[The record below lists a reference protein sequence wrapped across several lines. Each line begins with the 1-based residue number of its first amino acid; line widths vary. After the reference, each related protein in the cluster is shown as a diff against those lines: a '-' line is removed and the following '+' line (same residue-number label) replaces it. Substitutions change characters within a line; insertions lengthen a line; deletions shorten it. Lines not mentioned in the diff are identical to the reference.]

1 MTDGRTAMGALLEV
15 MARLRDRER
24 GCPWDCAQTFA
35 TIAPYTLEEAY
46 EVLDAVESGEPER
59 LKDELGDLLF
69 QVVFHARMA
78 EERGWFEFADVA
90 RGIHDKLLRR
100 HPHVFGEGARPRE
113 GSVELDRETNT
124 QLWKQWEDQKE
135 RERSA
140 AASRRG
146 EADSSML
153 ADVPRALPALTR
165 AVKLG
170 KRASRVGFD
179 WLTAPDVRVKVAEEL
194 AELDAAF
201 RQSPIP
207 ERGSAEAASPAVV
220 EELGDLLFALA
231 NLGRHLRADPE
242 AALRA
247 ANAKFERRF
256 QYIEQKA
263 RERGRA
269 LRELSAADW
278 EALWQEAKQS
288 EATSRA

>member
-1 MTDGRTAMGALLEV
+1 MTDGANDIAALLEV

-78 EERGWFEFADVA
+78 EERGWFDFAEVA
-90 RGIHDKLLRR
+90 RGISDKLLRR
-100 HPHVFGEGARPRE
+100 HPHVFGDGTSERE
-113 GSVELDRETNT
+113 GGVELDRETSAA
-124 QLWKQWEDQKE
+124 LWKQWEDQKE
-135 RERSA
+135 RERSSA
-140 AASRRG
+140 AQRRG
-146 EADSSML
+146 LEQAGVLS
-153 ADVPRALPALTR
+153 DVPRALPALIR

-170 KRASRVGFD
+170 KRASRVGLD
-179 WLTAPDVRVKVAEEL
+179 WMSVPDVRVKVAEEL
-194 AELDAAF
+194 GELDAACE
-201 RQSPIP
+201 QAQTAG
-207 ERGSAEAASPAVV
+207 ETAEAASPAVV

-256 QYIEQKA
+256 RYIEQKA
-263 RERGRA
+263 QERGRA
-269 LRELSAADW
+269 LRELTAEEW
-278 EALWQEAKQS
+278 EALWQEAKES
-288 EATSRA
+288 GATSST

>member
-1 MTDGRTAMGALLEV
+1 MTDERNGIGPLLEV

-78 EERGWFEFADVA
+78 EERGWFDFGSVA

-100 HPHVFGEGARPRE
+100 HPHVFGERARPE
-113 GSVELDRETNT
+113 GSVELDRETSAA
-124 QLWKQWEDQKE
+124 LWKQWEDQKE

-140 AASRRG
+140 AAQRRG
-146 EADSSML
+146 QADAGVLS
-153 ADVPRALPALTR
+153 DVPRALPALTR

-170 KRASRVGFD
+170 KRASRVGLD
-179 WLTAPDVRVKVAEEL
+179 WTRAPDVRVKVAEEL
-194 AELDAAF
+194 AELDAACE
-201 RQSPIP
+201 QAPASEGTP
-207 ERGSAEAASPAVV
+207 EAASPAVV

-231 NLGRHLRADPE
+231 NWGRHLRVDPE
-242 AALRA
+242 GALRA
-247 ANAKFERRF
+247 ANAKFESRF
-256 QYIEQKA
+256 RYIERKA
-263 RERGRA
+263 QEGGRA
-269 LRELSAADW
+269 LQDLSPEEW
-278 EALWQEAKQS
+278 EALWQEAKQGAARS
-288 EATSRA
+288 PA